1 MMRTVVPAFLNVF
14 LVLFAAFGMLGHTR
28 RLEAASPR
36 IASPRLNV
44 LLILA
49 DDQRADTIG
58 ALGNPHIQTP
68 HLDQLVASGLSF
80 RRMYMQG
87 SGNPAT
93 CVPSRA
99 MLLSGRSLFRIDP
112 TLQSTPTWP
121 AAMGRA
127 GYRTFLTGKWHNNP
141 GVIARDFQTA
151 RDVFLGGMSDPMRAP
166 LRQLLGDRLSEP
178 EPAGRHCCERFADAA
193 IDFLKQAPADQP
205 FFCYLPFAA
214 PHDPHIV
221 PEDFPVR
228 YPADAKMLPD
238 NFQPIHPWDNGEMTI
253 RDEKLLPW
261 PRTPEAVQE
270 MNAEYWRYVSYLD
283 HQVGRVLEALQ
294 QSPHAENTLV
304 IFTAD
309 SGVARG
315 SHGLI
320 GKQNCYEHS
329 LRVPCIVAGPGIPK
343 GASTEALG
351 YLYDLL
357 PTVGALCDVPPPEGS
372 EGIAMDKVLHPP
384 ASTGSDPIDRSA
396 RDPAAQGRDSLV
408 FGYRED
414 QRAWCDRRWKLI
426 RYPKIDVTQLFDL
439 QEDPTERRDLSGSPE
454 HQPLLRELR
463 ERMARELKELG
474 DPVALDG
481 PVARP
486 AKWLPPAG

>member
-1 MMRTVVPAFLNVF
+1 
-14 LVLFAAFGMLGHTR
+14 
-28 RLEAASPR
+28 
-36 IASPRLNV
+36 
-44 LLILA
+44 
-49 DDQRADTIG
+49 
-58 ALGNPHIQTP
+58 
-68 HLDQLVASGLSF
+68 
-80 RRMYMQG
+80 
-87 SGNPAT
+87 
-93 CVPSRA
+93 
-99 MLLSGRSLFRIDP
+99 
-112 TLQSTPTWP
+112 
-121 AAMGRA
+121 MGRA
-127 GYRTFLTGKWHNNP
+127 GYRTFLTGKWHNDL

-166 LRQLLGDRLSEP
+166 LRQLLEGRLSEP

-193 IDFLKQAPADQP
+193 IEFLKEARADQP

-221 PEDFPVR
+221 PKDFPVR
-228 YPADAKMLPD
+228 YPADARMLPD

-253 RDEKLLPW
+253 RDEALLPW

-329 LRVPCIVAGPGIPK
+329 LRVPCIVSGPGLPK
-343 GASTEALG
+343 GKTTDALC

-372 EGIAMDKVLHPP
+372 EGVAMDQVVRHPGSSDPNSLGSSSPDP
-384 ASTGSDPIDRSA
+384 AS
-396 RDPAAQGRDSLV
+396 QGRTSLV

-439 QEDPTERRDLSGSPE
+439 QEDPSEKRDLSGLPE
-454 HQPLLRELR
+454 HQQQKTELLQ
-463 ERMARELKELG
+463 RMAEELADLG
-474 DPVALDG
+474 DSVSLDG
-481 PVARP
+481 PVTRP
-486 AKWLPPAG
+486 AKWTPPTR